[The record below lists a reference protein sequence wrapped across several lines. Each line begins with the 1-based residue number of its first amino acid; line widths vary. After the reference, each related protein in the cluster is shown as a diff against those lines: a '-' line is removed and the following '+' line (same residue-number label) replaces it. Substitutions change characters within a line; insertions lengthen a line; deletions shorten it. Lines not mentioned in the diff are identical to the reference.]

1 MPISAGERK
10 TMHTRRDFGKI
21 ALASLPIARAFG
33 AINSRIGGVQVG
45 AITYSFGS
53 MPLDDV
59 IKAYVDIGL
68 GEMELMSNTLETA
81 AGAPSAAPPAGRGG
95 ARGNAPGPARQEVRP
110 PMTEAQ
116 IAEARSQPR
125 NMELRNWR

>member
-45 AITYSFGS
+45 AITYSFGQ
-53 MPLDDV
+53 MPLDDI

-68 GEMELMSNTLETA
+68 GEMELMSNHLETA
-81 AGAPSAAPPAGRGG
+81 AGAPSGAPPGGRGPG
-95 ARGNAPGPARQEVRP
+95 GRGNAPGMGRQEVRP
-110 PMTEAQ
+110 AMTEAQ
-116 IAEARSQPR
+116 
-125 NMELRNWR
+125 